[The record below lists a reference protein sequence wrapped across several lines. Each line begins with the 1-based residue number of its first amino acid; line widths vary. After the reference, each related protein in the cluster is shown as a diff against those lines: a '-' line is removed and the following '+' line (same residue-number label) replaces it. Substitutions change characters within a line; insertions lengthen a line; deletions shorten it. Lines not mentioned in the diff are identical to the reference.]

1 MVSIKIAK
9 SVPARAAVVLRVVAA
24 EQLRLAGSDPK
35 LLKRLGF
42 DAAVDA
48 CVQLTG
54 DTPAVTV
61 LVGLG
66 PLEEIDASVVRRA
79 TAIGVRSLLTHPS
92 VVIDL
97 SLLDAVGSGDGGADI
112 EALIG
117 AAVEGAGLAAYRFD
131 RYKAASDKPVLDAI
145 TVVSASAGAKAAAAR
160 ATVIIETQTLVR
172 DLVNEPGGSM
182 TPVAFCEAASAAAA
196 DAGVAVEIWDRKRLT
211 KERCGGI
218 LGVARG
224 SQQEPR
230 LLIVRYTPKAPVA
243 SIALVGKGV
252 TFDSGGLSIKPA
264 DAMMTMKCDMGGA
277 ATVLAATLAVA
288 RLGVNVAVMAYA
300 PLTDNMLGAD
310 ASRPGDVLVA
320 RNGTTIEVLNTDAE
334 GRLILA
340 DALSIASAEKP
351 DAVVDLATLTGACM
365 VALGDKIAGLMGN
378 DDGLL
383 DQLQIASDEAG
394 EDLWHLPLPAKYRK
408 LLDSPVADLKNI
420 GGRFGGTLTA
430 GLFLQHFVAED
441 VAWAHI
447 DIAGP
452 AFSEEVDGEVGRGGT
467 GFGLRTLVAWV
478 EGLAAA
484 GA

>member
-1 MVSIKIAK
+1 
-9 SVPARAAVVLRVVAA
+9 
-24 EQLRLAGSDPK
+24 
-35 LLKRLGF
+35 
-42 DAAVDA
+42 
-48 CVQLTG
+48 
-54 DTPAVTV
+54 
-61 LVGLG
+61 
-66 PLEEIDASVVRRA
+66 
-79 TAIGVRSLLTHPS
+79 
-92 VVIDL
+92 
-97 SLLDAVGSGDGGADI
+97 
-112 EALIG
+112 
-117 AAVEGAGLAAYRFD
+117 
-131 RYKAASDKPVLDAI
+131 
-145 TVVSASAGAKAAAAR
+145 VVSASAGAKAAAAR

-288 RLGVNVAVMAYA
+288 RLGVNVAVTAYA